1 MKRYFLAA
9 IVATLFAGNPAS
21 AMAQYGQQTSN
32 GMFGSRNTGGGISGA
47 SGGSSSSL
55 NPQAGQLSGGDANLR
70 NVQGFVGAGS
80 EGGFIGQ
87 AGATASGT
95 GQMGMGGLGT
105 SRGMGTR
112 GMSGMGTGGLGM
124 GGLGGSRGLG
134 MSGLGTTGLGGFGGN
149 QFGGFQQ
156 NQFGGRNNRFGST
169 GGQAAQQRVPF
180 RTTMRVGFEVPMRDT
195 SSLSAT
201 LTRRL
206 ERSSMLQSRS
216 RLSVEMSGQTAVLRG
231 TVASEHDRELAERVV
246 LLEPG
251 VNRVENRLAVSNSA
265 ASN

>member
-9 IVATLFAGNPAS
+9 IVAMLFAGTPS
-21 AMAQYGQQTSN
+21 SVVAQYGQQTSN

-47 SGGSSSSL
+47 SGGNTSSGSL

-70 NVQGFVGAGS
+70 NVQGFVGAGN

-87 AGATASGT
+87 AGATGSGM

-112 GMSGMGTGGLGM
+112 GMSGMGSTGLGA
-124 GGLGGSRGLG
+124 SRGLG
-134 MSGLGTTGLGGFGGN
+134 MSGLGMSGLGGFGGN

-156 NQFGGRNNRFGST
+156 NQFGNRNNRFSST
-169 GGQAAQQRVPF
+169 GGQATQQRAPF
-180 RTTMRVGFEVPMRDT
+180 RTTMRVGFEPPARDT
-195 SSLSAT
+195 SSISAT

-216 RLSVEMSGQTAVLRG
+216 RLSVEMNGQTAVLRG
-231 TVASEHDRELAERVV
+231 TVATEHDRELAERVV

-251 VNRVENRLAVSNSA
+251 VNRVENQLAVANSA
-265 ASN
+265 ATN